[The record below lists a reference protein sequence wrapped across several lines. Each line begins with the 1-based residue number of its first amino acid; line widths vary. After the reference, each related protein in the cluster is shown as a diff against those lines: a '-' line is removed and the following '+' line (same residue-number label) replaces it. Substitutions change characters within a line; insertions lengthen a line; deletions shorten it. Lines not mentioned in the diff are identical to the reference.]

1 MTMHRPID
9 LHPLRAAIV
18 VAFMAAASAPA
29 LATPFTIAGVVTKAQ
44 TLGAGE
50 LGTVNAGST
59 LTVSGSTVAVTVN
72 GSNATLNNAGTIAQ
86 TGTGRAIRDNTGVSN
101 LVVNNT
107 GAIRT
112 ADADVIQMNVPAS
125 SVTLNNYGSM
135 TSSNASAGGAQAV
148 DFSVVTGANVV
159 NNYAGAT
166 LIASEA
172 DAVRPGANGVVNNA
186 GTIRSTTA
194 TGSSS
199 DGIDGQSNSGIRVT
213 NAGTGLVDGARHGI
227 TAGQASAATD
237 FTMMVTNAAG
247 GIIRGNN
254 GSGINIDGVNVRQ
267 TLTVTNA
274 GTIVGNGV
282 TGDGDG
288 IDADGLVDITNVNGG
303 IIRSTNAFSAPA
315 SGLAYS
321 EGITAGG
328 GRIVNAGTIEGLVAA
343 GNTNAVGRGITLA
356 GNDITSGA
364 LSGTREG
371 LYGNAT
377 ITNQAGGLIRGQS
390 DSAIVAEGAA
400 SGFTVTINNNAG
412 ATILGGGTV
421 NAAIRGGA
429 DRTVITNAGV
439 IDGGSSGKAIQM
451 GGANNVLIISG
462 GAARVV
468 GGIDGGSGGK
478 NTMTVD
484 AGKGNTFAYAGAI
497 SNFASVEFKSGTTTL
512 TGQSTYSGATI
523 LSGGTLAL
531 VGADRIGADSALV
544 LAGGTLDIS
553 RAGTQTFANLSLT
566 DSSAIDFG
574 ASSLTFNGLG
584 NIAAGE
590 NLTLLDVQSAS
601 NYVLRFL
608 GDFMNDA
615 NFQELMRHTSIGN
628 LTVMYSYDGMY
639 TNVLGVSDVPE
650 PASIALVIGGVG
662 LLGAMRRRR
671 RAAVAA

>member
-1 MTMHRPID
+1 MTMHRPIA

-18 VAFMAAASAPA
+18 VAFLAAASAPA
-29 LATPFTIAGVVTKAQ
+29 FATPFTIAGASTKAQ

-50 LGTVNAGST
+50 LGTVNAAST

-107 GAIRT
+107 GTIRT

-135 TSSNASAGGAQAV
+135 TSANASAGGAQAV
-148 DFSVVTGANVV
+148 DFSVMTGANVV
-159 NNYAGAT
+159 NNYAGAS
-166 LIASEA
+166 LVASEA
-172 DAVRPGANGVVNNA
+172 DAVRPGANGVVNNS

-199 DGIDGQSNSGIRVT
+199 DGIDGQANSGIRIT
-213 NAGTGLVDGARHGI
+213 NTGTGLVDGARHGI
-227 TAGQASAATD
+227 TAGQASATTD
-237 FTMMVTNAAG
+237 FTMMVTNANG

-254 GSGINIDGVNVRQ
+254 GSGINIDGVNARQ

-288 IDADGLVDITNVNGG
+288 IDADGLVDITNVAGG

-328 GRIVNAGTIEGLVAA
+328 GRVVNAGTIEGLVAA

-400 SGFTVTINNNAG
+400 SGFTVAINNNAG
-412 ATILGGGTV
+412 ATILGGGAT
-421 NAAIRGGA
+421 NAAIHTGA
-429 DRTVITNAGV
+429 DRTVITNAGT
-439 IDGGSSGKAIQM
+439 IDGGSSGKAIRM
-451 GGANNVLIISG
+451 GTADNVLIISG
-462 GAARVV
+462 GSARVI
-468 GGIDGGSGGK
+468 GSIDGGASGK
-478 NTMTVD
+478 NAMTVD
-484 AGKGNTFAYAGAI
+484 AGKGNAFNYAGAI

-512 TGQSTYSGATI
+512 TGQSTYGGATI
-523 LSGGTLAL
+523 VSGGTLAL
-531 VGADRIGADSALV
+531 VGADRIGAGSALV

-574 ASSLTFNGLG
+574 TSALTFNGLG
-584 NIAAGE
+584 NIVAGTD
-590 NLTLLDVQSAS
+590 LALVDVAGAS
-601 NYVLRFL
+601 SYVLRFL

-615 NFQELMRHTSIGN
+615 NFEELMRHTTVDN
-628 LTVMYSYDGMY
+628 LTVTFSFDGMY
-639 TNVLGVSDVPE
+639 TNVLGTSDVPE

-671 RAAVAA
+671 RVPAAA